1 MLPSDSDRPDSQ
13 MLQAIDFEQQPAAEV
28 AEHNEG
34 EGREA
39 ERMPQVDGA
48 SEFNTQM
55 TEPSS
60 VRAAFKHS
68 QSSSARD
75 PASSEERLVG
85 RLFQE
90 DSLPDRAVN
99 SVGLDTPGHVQLD
112 TPPADH
118 PPNVNAQLDGQE
130 CINGAEC
137 LLSDRL
143 PQLDGAGDD
152 EAGDSDSKQAA
163 RAAEGASASPKPRE
177 NASPGMAMGQSGAH
191 SQGTR
196 RSRRQVAVSQRRTT
210 SAARSRSHSKSGF
223 QALAVQS
230 SQHSQEERE
239 FGKPQ
244 PAHPAGPTRLSRP

>member
-1 MLPSDSDRPDSQ
+1 
-13 MLQAIDFEQQPAAEV
+13 MLQAIDYEQQPAAED
-28 AEHNEG
+28 AEHCEG
-34 EGREA
+34 EGHEA
-39 ERMPQVDGA
+39 ERLPQVDGA
-48 SEFNTQM
+48 LEIDTQM
-55 TEPSS
+55 TKPSS
-60 VRAAFKHS
+60 VRGSFKHS
-68 QSSSARD
+68 QMSSARD
-75 PASSEERLVG
+75 STPSEERFVG
-85 RLFQE
+85 RQFQQ

-99 SVGLDTPGHVQLD
+99 FVGLDAPGHVE

-118 PPNVNAQLDGQE
+118 SPNVNAQLDGQA
-130 CINGAEC
+130 CINGAEW
-137 LLSDRL
+137 LRSDRL
-143 PQLDGAGDD
+143 PQVDGAGDD
-152 EAGDSDSKQAA
+152 EAGDSDSKQTA
-163 RAAEGASASPKPRE
+163 RAAEGAPASPKPRE